1 MVITTDVSIFYVK
14 GLVFFQTFG
23 RSLLNVDHTKVYRV
37 YTFMSKPDLWQIT
50 NKSWSHKGVS
60 SVHLPEEHQT
70 FYVEYSLS
78 FLQLIC
84 GCITLISS
92 QRLCEHYYFAWT
104 NKLTTFL
111 FENMHYISV
120 EYILIDDLLTLKW
133 LHASLNIIRRKHI
146 HISTFLRETIQVTQ
160 LITKQIHF

>member
-1 MVITTDVSIFYVK
+1 VITQWCIECTPSWVN
-14 GLVFFQTFG
+14 QTFG
-23 RSLLNVDHTKVYRV
+23 RLLIKVDHTKVYWV
-37 YTFMSKPDLWQIT
+37 YTFRRNTRPFTW
-50 NKSWSHKGVS
+50 NKFCHFFN
-60 SVHLPEEHQT
+60 L
-70 FYVEYSLS
+70 F
-78 FLQLIC
+78 IC